1 MLGSR
6 KLIYFLFTFRHIKN
20 DFKKMLDGFEIFPVE
35 ITVDFLTHTH
45 TRFDARV
52 FAIGNVFLKEQG

>member
-1 MLGSR
+1 
-6 KLIYFLFTFRHIKN
+6 
-20 DFKKMLDGFEIFPVE
+20 MLDGFEIFPVE